1 MKVDLSV
8 LDPVLQQKSTDV
20 DVLEEKLA
28 TDQESADKVCVCI
41 WERES
46 LTRDKHKTFNN
57 CIYCLLKVPKKTDT
71 LLLMLS
77 YICVLNK
84 NESLPQV
91 REVVQ
96 EEEALA
102 NAKAE
107 ETQALRDLDEA
118 LSATEDA
125 NQALNS
131 LDKADIT
138 EIKALTK
145 PPDLVKTV
153 LEAVCILLNSKS
165 VCFSPTLKKQTS
177 LP

>member
-1 MKVDLSV
+1 M
-8 LDPVLQQKSTDV
+8 
-20 DVLEEKLA
+20 
-28 TDQESADKVCVCI
+28 
-41 WERES
+41 
-46 LTRDKHKTFNN
+46 
-57 CIYCLLKVPKKTDT
+57 
-71 LLLMLS
+71 
-77 YICVLNK
+77 
-84 NESLPQV
+84 

-107 ETQALRDLDEA
+107 DTQALRDLDEA
-118 LSATEDA
+118 LSATEEA

-165 VCFSPTLKKQTS
+165 VCFSPTLKKNR
-177 LP
+177 LPFMIYD